1 MLDQLGLF
9 DQPTQGST
17 NGEELAQRGQR
28 RAARANVESIEVIKQ
43 AFVAHLRN
51 IAPAPGS
58 VDTLRGSGFTMPHLT
73 SGNAVGTAI
82 NQLARAR
89 VIRRASVVRST
100 RPEAHGGWMRT
111 WFLANSDERRAT
123 DE

>member
-1 MLDQLGLF
+1 MNGQLVLF
-9 DQPTQGST
+9 DNTSRGPE

-28 RAARANVESIEVIKQ
+28 KAARANVESVEIIKQ
-43 AFVAHLRN
+43 AFVEHLRN

-58 VDTLRGSGFTMPHLT
+58 IDTLRGSGFTMPHLT

-111 WFLANSDERRAT
+111 WFLASSDERRAT